1 MQPPV
6 PAALQAAP
14 APVVL
19 ITRPQPAA
27 ERFAGQIADLGLTA
41 VLAPLMRIVPVAH
54 DPAVI
59 AAAQG
64 VVLTSENAVPFA
76 GAGRGRPAICVGPRT
91 AQQAA
96 AAGFRVTQGPGD
108 AAGMMPMLADLGP
121 GWLHVRGAEVAA
133 ELPLPG
139 IVVYRQQALAL
150 SQAAR
155 ALVQGTAP
163 VILPLFSPRAAA
175 LAAAVVT
182 DSRAPLWIV
191 PISAAAAAAWDG
203 AAPPGAASRRSIAP
217 TPDATGVRRAIEE
230 LLGTQS
236 RGAG

>member
-1 MQPPV
+1 MYKRQ
-6 PAALQAAP
+6 
-14 APVVL
+14 
-19 ITRPQPAA
+19 
-27 ERFAGQIADLGLTA
+27 
-41 VLAPLMRIVPVAH
+41 
-54 DPAVI
+54 
-59 AAAQG
+59 
-64 VVLTSENAVPFA
+64 
-76 GAGRGRPAICVGPRT
+76 
-91 AQQAA
+91 
-96 AAGFRVTQGPGD
+96 
-108 AAGMMPMLADLGP
+108 

-175 LAAAVVT
+175 LARAAVT
-182 DSRAPLWIV
+182 DSRAPLWIA
-191 PISAAAAAAWDG
+191 PISAAAAAAWDD
-203 AAPPGAASRRSIAP
+203 AAPPGAASRRSVAP
-217 TPDATGVRRAIEE
+217 DPDATGVRRAIEE